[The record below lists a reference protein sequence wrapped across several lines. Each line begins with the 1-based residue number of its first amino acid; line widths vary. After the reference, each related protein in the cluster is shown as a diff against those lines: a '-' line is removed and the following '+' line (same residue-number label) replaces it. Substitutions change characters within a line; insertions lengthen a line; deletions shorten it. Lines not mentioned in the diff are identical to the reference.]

1 MLEPTHQT
9 ALSQFKYLEGQVLL
23 CDITYLLRRPA
34 LETGAYPHLF
44 KQPFFDPVK
53 VGFGKSRY
61 QDLASAGARTR
72 VGHSPDALYAKEDAK
87 DMKDPGVD
95 SSIHERGF

>member
-1 MLEPTHQT
+1 LVLEPTHQT

-44 KQPFFDPVK
+44 KQPFFDLVK
-53 VGFGKSRY
+53 IGFGKSRY
-61 QDLASAGARTR
+61 QDLASAGAPTR
-72 VGHSPDALYAKEDAK
+72 VGHSPDALY
-87 DMKDPGVD
+87 G
-95 SSIHERGF
+95 ERRREGYERPWSRLQHS

>member
-1 MLEPTHQT
+1 M
-9 ALSQFKYLEGQVLL
+9 L

-44 KQPFFDPVK
+44 KQPFFDLVK